1 MSCRLNLAEGRF
13 LAPLPARSPGINAC
27 GISPSHGLVA
37 CAGEDG
43 VLECFDLRQRS
54 AAGFLDAAAA
64 MGQVGQAVH
73 CLNLECRDPGAALS
87 CGGA

>member
-1 MSCRLNLAEGRF
+1 MSCRLNLTEGRF

-43 VLECFDLRQRS
+43 VLECFDLRQRL

-64 MGQVGQAVH
+64 MGQVG
-73 CLNLECRDPGAALS
+73 
-87 CGGA
+87 